1 MLLGLKLNGWNQKG
15 VKMEF
20 KETQAIYLQIV
31 DWMCDSIIR
40 GKWNAD
46 GRIPSVRELGILLE
60 VNPNTVMRAYEC
72 LQNQQV
78 IYNKRGVGF
87 FVCEDA
93 VARIMEKKR
102 EEFVGQVLPDLFR
115 QMKLLNILPEEIASE
130 FEKWNRTGD
139 S

>member
-1 MLLGLKLNGWNQKG
+1 
-15 VKMEF
+15 MEF

-31 DWMCDSIIR
+31 DWMCDNIIR
-40 GKWNAD
+40 GKWDAD

-93 VARIMEKKR
+93 VARVIGKKR

-115 QMKLLNILPEEIASE
+115 QMKLLGISPEEIAAE

>member
-1 MLLGLKLNGWNQKG
+1 
-15 VKMEF
+15 MEF

-31 DWMCDSIIR
+31 DWMCDNIIR
-40 GKWNAD
+40 GKWDAD

-93 VARIMEKKR
+93 VARVIGKKR

-115 QMKLLNILPEEIASE
+115 QMKLLGFSPEEIAAE

>member
-1 MLLGLKLNGWNQKG
+1 
-15 VKMEF
+15 MEF

-31 DWMCDSIIR
+31 DWICDNIAR
-40 GKWNAD
+40 EKWCSD
-46 GRIPSVRELGILLE
+46 ERIPSVRELGVLLE

-72 LQNQQV
+72 LQNQKI

-93 VARIMEKKR
+93 SCRIIEKKR
-102 EEFVGQVLPDLFR
+102 TEFIDNVLPDLFH
-115 QMKLLNILPEEIASE
+115 QMKLLNIPLEVILAEY
-130 FEKWNRTGD
+130 EKLNQKRN